1 MPKSRKMLYLAVTAV
16 AVILAAAVLLPG
28 CIERSR
34 DRAETMA
41 DIFSRDSLSVG
52 NERLRMTSA
61 KIKAGWRRY
70 FYSEENTGNIRI
82 TDMSQT
88 VIVPDGHVSETNITV
103 YSGEEIVFSGTA
115 EQFPDFFPENGQY
128 QLEAVCSIDGIA
140 VTPQGKELKVSGEE
154 RFAARLEYAVPM
166 KISFAADH
174 IKQGSVIP
182 VTGSGVRGEV
192 SISAGDLA
200 APFPLVT
207 DERGYARG
215 LFSISYSTAP
225 GSYTGIISSEEGTS
239 EFCFTVEEEQYPEQH
254 LIIPVET
261 VSSTVGNSDN
271 RNEYN
276 SMMRK
281 TYESWYPERFY
292 DDCFTQPVGGTV
304 TTEFGLFRYTNDDPV
319 PTRHVGIDIANAE
332 GTPVLAAASGYVIVA
347 DYNGVSG
354 YTVVID
360 HGLGVRTYYFHMSK
374 LSVAQGDFAEEG
386 SEIGQVGSTGY
397 ATGPHLHFNVMVHDN
412 SIDPWA
418 TFTGT
423 SGIFDLE

>member
-1 MPKSRKMLYLAVTAV
+1 
-16 AVILAAAVLLPG
+16 
-28 CIERSR
+28 
-34 DRAETMA
+34 
-41 DIFSRDSLSVG
+41 
-52 NERLRMTSA
+52 
-61 KIKAGWRRY
+61 
-70 FYSEENTGNIRI
+70 
-82 TDMSQT
+82 MSQT
-88 VIVPDGHVSETNITV
+88 VIVPDGYVSETNITV

-115 EQFPDFFPENGQY
+115 VQFPDFFPENGQY
-128 QLEAVCSIDGIA
+128 RLEAVCSIDGTV
-140 VTPQGKELKVSGEE
+140 VTPQGEELKVSGEE
-154 RFAARLEYAVPM
+154 RFAACLEYAVPM

-192 SISAGDLA
+192 SISAGELA

-207 DERGYARG
+207 DERGYAKG

-254 LIIPVET
+254 LIIPDDT

-347 DYNGVSG
+347 GYNGVSG
-354 YTVVID
+354 YTVVMD

-374 LSVAQGDFAEEG
+374 LSVTEGDFAEEG

-418 TFTGT
+418 TFTGI